1 MSDKSSNPQNTRARF
16 LRLWL
21 IGMSDGLTIPF
32 AVFMA
37 MAGAGQSGNHIIIFT
52 LLTSAFGALLM
63 GLSGYF
69 SGKTEDQHY
78 SSPNANEG
86 LAFSEFQLKEL
97 KHTPEFLARLDINED
112 IRKQASDE
120 LISEN
125 KKWNEFITTYGLTT
139 DASSKSRNGNRA
151 LIIGFS
157 FLLGGFIP
165 VLPIIFFTNLH
176 SIILCS
182 ITLMILAQSFFGFI
196 KGKWNGSN
204 PYLGAVRAVLLSSL
218 TGVLAWLAGRAIMMH

>member
-1 MSDKSSNPQNTRARF
+1 
-16 LRLWL
+16 
-21 IGMSDGLTIPF
+21 MSDGLTIPF

-37 MAGAGQSGNHIIIFT
+37 LAGADQSSRSIIIFT
-52 LLTSAFGALLM
+52 LLTSLFGAILM

-78 SSPNANEG
+78 SNPDIKEG
-86 LAFSEFQLKEL
+86 ISLSEYQLKEL
-97 KHTPEFLARLDINED
+97 KQTPEFLARLDINED
-112 IRKQASDE
+112 IRKQASEE

-139 DASSKSRNGNRA
+139 ERSSNSRNINRA
-151 LIIGFS
+151 LTIGLS

-165 VLPIIFFTNLH
+165 VIPFLFFSNIH
-176 SIILCS
+176 SILLAS
-182 ITLMILAQSFFGFI
+182 TGLLILAQSVFGFI

-204 PYLGAVRAVLLSSL
+204 PFLGALRAVLLSSI
-218 TGVLAWLAGRAIMMH
+218 TATLAWFAGKALVSL